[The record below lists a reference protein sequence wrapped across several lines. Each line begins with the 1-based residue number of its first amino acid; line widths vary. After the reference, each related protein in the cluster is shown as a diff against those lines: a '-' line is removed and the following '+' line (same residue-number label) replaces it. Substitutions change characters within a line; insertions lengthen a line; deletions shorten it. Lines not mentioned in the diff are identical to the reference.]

1 MVIWWA
7 IELNT
12 RREIPYLRTPIY
24 YFLFNQSSTSQDFF
38 GMKSAFG
45 SWVLNYIFVH
55 WSRNSQLNRSR
66 APTVVKVQIGNNQS
80 RSPLWNIILFSC
92 SVYLHLFEIAMYLW
106 LGSNRDETEFQFAFR
121 IKITWNYI
129 FEATVIWC
137 RHENVLSL
145 STGNRCRLISTT
157 SSIVFITARIDSI
170 FISSTAV
177 HTNDFHMFTA
187 RWRCFAKETTGSMAP
202 MHFIF
207 A

>member
-145 STGNRCRLISTT
+145 HR
-157 SSIVFITARIDSI
+157 
-170 FISSTAV
+170 
-177 HTNDFHMFTA
+177 
-187 RWRCFAKETTGSMAP
+187 E
-202 MHFIF
+202 
-207 A
+207 